1 MQILN
6 VKQLAIEGVLVITC
20 KKSFDERG
28 YFAEVFRKSDFDSE
42 LLTDTIRESQFL
54 QINESFSFKN
64 TFRGL
69 HYQSNPPQAK
79 CVRCTEGHLIDL
91 ALDIRPESKTYGNAI
106 AYEICTKPLDETF
119 EWLWLPDGIAHGTL
133 LLENSK
139 LEYLCT
145 SEWNPETSDEISI
158 FSPDI
163 DWSLCSEELLLKIQ
177 SILKSND
184 LKISPK
190 DKSAQIFNIRK

>member
-6 VKQLAIEGVLVITC
+6 VKELAIEGVFVIQC
-20 KKSFDERG
+20 KKTFDERG
-28 YFAEVFRKSDFDSE
+28 YFTEIFRESDFRSGILPDSI
-42 LLTDTIRESQFL
+42 TNSHFL
-54 QINESFSFKN
+54 QINESFSLKN

-79 CVRCTEGHLIDL
+79 CVRCIDGHFIDL
-91 ALDIRPESKTYGNAI
+91 ALDIRSESKTYGKI
-106 AYEICTKPLDETF
+106 LAYEIISTPEDESF
-119 EWLWLPDGIAHGTL
+119 EWLWLPNGIAHGTL

-145 SEWNPETSDEISI
+145 SEWNPESNDEVSI

-163 DWSLCSEELLLKIQ
+163 DWSFCEENVLSRIQ
-177 SILKSND
+177 TAINDTD

-190 DKSAQIFNIRK
+190 DKSAKIFNIRK